1 MEINWITMIGLVAAT
16 FTTIAFVPQAIK
28 TIRTRNT
35 RDLSL
40 AMYIIL
46 STGVIMWL
54 IYGIFINDLPVI
66 LANAIT
72 SVFII
77 SILILKIKYK

>member
-1 MEINWITMIGLVAAT
+1 MEINWITLIGLVAAT

-46 STGVIMWL
+46 STGVILWL

>member
-1 MEINWITMIGLVAAT
+1 MELNWITMIGLVAAT

>member
-1 MEINWITMIGLVAAT
+1 
-16 FTTIAFVPQAIK
+16 
-28 TIRTRNT
+28 
-35 RDLSL
+35 
-40 AMYIIL
+40 
-46 STGVIMWL
+46 MWL

>member
-1 MEINWITMIGLVAAT
+1 MELSWITMIGLVAAT